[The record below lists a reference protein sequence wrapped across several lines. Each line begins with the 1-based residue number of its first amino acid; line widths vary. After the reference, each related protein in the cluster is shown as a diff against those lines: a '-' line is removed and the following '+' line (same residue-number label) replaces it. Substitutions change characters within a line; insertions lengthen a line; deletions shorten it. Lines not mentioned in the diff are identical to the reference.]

1 LDINYTADLSFT
13 SIDLSME
20 KAHSDVGTEYSI
32 SQLSKEFDITTRSI
46 RHYEDIGLLS
56 PARRGQTRIYRQ
68 ADRTRLRLILRGKRL
83 GLSLEDSREII
94 DMYEP
99 GKTNIDQLKKLIDAI
114 QVQRDKLNQQLNDI
128 SKLLKDLN
136 QAEADCIDAL
146 KTNGRQ

>member
-1 LDINYTADLSFT
+1 
-13 SIDLSME
+13 ME

-56 PARRGQTRIYRQ
+56 PARRGQTRIYSQ